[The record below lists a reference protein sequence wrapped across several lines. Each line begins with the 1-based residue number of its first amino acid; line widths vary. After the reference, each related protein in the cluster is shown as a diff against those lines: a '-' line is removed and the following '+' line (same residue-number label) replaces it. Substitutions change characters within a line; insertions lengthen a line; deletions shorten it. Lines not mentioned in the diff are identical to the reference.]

1 MATPRQL
8 ATVIAGTTSIIAVQ
22 LFGVLNSPQS
32 YSLEDSRDVGFL
44 TSVFANLPANAESN
58 SPRVPLVDK
67 NFLVSQARGS
77 RIRFVPPADKSTRRS
92 QGSGSRGCE
101 ESLQENLVTLLIPS
115 KEYIGQT
122 VSGHPTFFWNL
133 SQPVSV
139 PMKFTLMEPGV
150 AKPLYVKQMDSP
162 KVGIIQ
168 MELPKDLP
176 ELVAGRKYGW
186 SVTLVCNP
194 RRPSAN
200 PYFYSW
206 IERVPATPALEQ
218 QLAAATSQTSSP
230 RQTLPSGNASPETLR
245 KRALI
250 YAQAGLWYNS
260 LADISTA
267 VTANPNNS
275 SVQEDFLDLLA
286 QVGLTEVAKQEQQR
300 LAKN

>member
-22 LFGVLNSPQS
+22 LFGVFNSPQS
-32 YSLEDSRDVGFL
+32 YSLGDSRDVGFL
-44 TSVFANLPANAESN
+44 TSVFANLPASAESN

-101 ESLQENLVTLLIPS
+101 ESLPVNLVTLLIPS

-133 SQPVSV
+133 SKPVSV

-206 IERVPATPALEQ
+206 IERVSATPALEQ

-230 RQTLPSGNASPETLR
+230 PETLR

-267 VTANPNNS
+267 LTANPNNS

>member
-22 LFGVLNSPQS
+22 LFGVFNSPQS
-32 YSLEDSRDVGFL
+32 YSLGDSRDVGFL
-44 TSVFANLPANAESN
+44 TSVFANLPAKAESN
-58 SPRVPLVDK
+58 SPSVPLVDK

-133 SQPVSV
+133 SKPVSV

-150 AKPLYVKQMDSP
+150 AKPLYVKQVDSP

-206 IERVPATPALEQ
+206 IERVAATPALEQ

-230 RQTLPSGNASPETLR
+230 PETLR
-245 KRALI
+245 KRAMI

-275 SVQEDFLDLLA
+275 SLQEDFLDLLA

>member
-32 YSLEDSRDVGFL
+32 YSLGDSRDVGFL
-44 TSVFANLPANAESN
+44 TSVFTNLPANAESN
-58 SPRVPLVDK
+58 SPSVPLVDK

-77 RIRFVPPADKSTRRS
+77 RIRFVPPADKSTLRS

-101 ESLQENLVTLLIPS
+101 DSLQENLVTLLIPS
-115 KEYIGQT
+115 KDYIGQT
-122 VSGHPTFFWNL
+122 VSGHPTFFWHL

-139 PMKFTLMEPGV
+139 PMKFTLREPGV
-150 AKPLYVKQMDSP
+150 AKPLYVKQVDSP
-162 KVGIIQ
+162 KVGTIQ
-168 MELPKDLP
+168 IKLPKDLP
-176 ELVAGRKYGW
+176 ELVSGRKYGW
-186 SVTLVCNP
+186 SVTLECNP

-206 IERVPATPALEQ
+206 IERVPATPVLEQ

-230 RQTLPSGNASPETLR
+230 PETLR

-275 SVQEDFLDLLA
+275 SLQEDFLDLLA

>member
-22 LFGVLNSPQS
+22 LFGVFNSPQS
-32 YSLEDSRDVGFL
+32 YSLGDSRDVGFL
-44 TSVFANLPANAESN
+44 TSVFANLPAKAESN
-58 SPRVPLVDK
+58 SPSVPLVDK

-133 SQPVSV
+133 SKPVSV

-150 AKPLYVKQMDSP
+150 AKPLYVKQVDSP

-206 IERVPATPALEQ
+206 IERVAATPALEQ
-218 QLAAATSQTSSP
+218 QLTAATSQTSSP
-230 RQTLPSGNASPETLR
+230 PETLR

-275 SVQEDFLDLLA
+275 SLQEDFLDLLA

>member
-32 YSLEDSRDVGFL
+32 YSLGDSRDVGFL
-44 TSVFANLPANAESN
+44 TSIFTNLPANAESN
-58 SPRVPLVDK
+58 SPSVPLVDK

-77 RIRFVPPADKSTRRS
+77 RIRFVPPADKSTLRS

-101 ESLQENLVTLLIPS
+101 DSLQENLVTLLIPS
-115 KEYIGQT
+115 KDYIGQT
-122 VSGHPTFFWNL
+122 VSGHPTFFWHL

-139 PMKFTLMEPGV
+139 PMKFTLREPGV
-150 AKPLYVKQMDSP
+150 AKPLYVKQVDSP
-162 KVGIIQ
+162 KVGTIQ
-168 MELPKDLP
+168 IKLPKDLP
-176 ELVAGRKYGW
+176 ELVSGRKYGW
-186 SVTLVCNP
+186 SVTLECNP

-206 IERVPATPALEQ
+206 IERVPATPVLEQ

-230 RQTLPSGNASPETLR
+230 PETLR

-275 SVQEDFLDLLA
+275 SLQEDFLDLLA

>member
-1 MATPRQL
+1 
-8 ATVIAGTTSIIAVQ
+8 
-22 LFGVLNSPQS
+22 
-32 YSLEDSRDVGFL
+32 
-44 TSVFANLPANAESN
+44 
-58 SPRVPLVDK
+58 
-67 NFLVSQARGS
+67 
-77 RIRFVPPADKSTRRS
+77 
-92 QGSGSRGCE
+92 
-101 ESLQENLVTLLIPS
+101 
-115 KEYIGQT
+115 
-122 VSGHPTFFWNL
+122 
-133 SQPVSV
+133 
-139 PMKFTLMEPGV
+139 MKFTLMEPGV

-206 IERVPATPALEQ
+206 IERVAATPALEQ
-218 QLAAATSQTSSP
+218 QLAVATSQTSSP
-230 RQTLPSGNASPETLR
+230 PETLH

-260 LADISTA
+260 LGDISTA
-267 VTANPNNS
+267 LTANPNNS

>member
-32 YSLEDSRDVGFL
+32 YSLGDSRDVGFL
-44 TSVFANLPANAESN
+44 TSVFTNLPANAESN
-58 SPRVPLVDK
+58 SPSVPLVDK

-77 RIRFVPPADKSTRRS
+77 RIRFVPPADKSTLRS

-101 ESLQENLVTLLIPS
+101 DSLQENLVTLLIPS
-115 KEYIGQT
+115 KDYIGQT
-122 VSGHPTFFWNL
+122 VSGHPTFFWHL

-139 PMKFTLMEPGV
+139 PMKFTLREPGV
-150 AKPLYVKQMDSP
+150 AKPLYVKQVDSP
-162 KVGIIQ
+162 KVGTIQ
-168 MELPKDLP
+168 IELPKDLP
-176 ELVAGRKYGW
+176 ELVSGRKYGW
-186 SVTLVCNP
+186 SVTLECNP

-206 IERVPATPALEQ
+206 IERVPATPVLEQ

-230 RQTLPSGNASPETLR
+230 PETLR

-275 SVQEDFLDLLA
+275 SLQEDFLDLLA